1 MIDSNIIQPGE
12 SEMNV
17 EQRIG
22 GDSPLSAAGKAYT
35 EALENITDLIVW
47 TSERQQ
53 SINTA
58 AKINAPKEQLKAL
71 NGINAVKKF
80 RLTYREIAER
90 YPEEFA
96 ARDQS
101 KYYYRYPGGESYHD
115 LVARLEPVIMEL
127 ERAENLLVISHQAV
141 ARCILAYFLDKDP
154 ERLPYIRVPLHTV
167 IKLTP
172 MAYGCMMEYIPLS
185 VEAVNTHR
193 SKPEN
198 CDPNR
203 PVAVALNEFHEA
215 RLETKPG
222 PTTCQIIY
230 QNAGTA
236 IETTDVHGNR
246 ILRRDS
252 IIGYIPLN
260 NSCLTSRDSI
270 IQESSIPN

>member
-35 EALENITDLIVW
+35 EALGQYIAKENITDLIVW

-101 KYYYRYPGGESYHD
+101 KYYYRYPGGE
-115 LVARLEPVIMEL
+115 L
-127 ERAENLLVISHQAV
+127 
-141 ARCILAYFLDKDP
+141 
-154 ERLPYIRVPLHTV
+154 
-167 IKLTP
+167 
-172 MAYGCMMEYIPLS
+172 
-185 VEAVNTHR
+185 
-193 SKPEN
+193 
-198 CDPNR
+198 
-203 PVAVALNEFHEA
+203 
-215 RLETKPG
+215 
-222 PTTCQIIY
+222 
-230 QNAGTA
+230 
-236 IETTDVHGNR
+236 
-246 ILRRDS
+246 
-252 IIGYIPLN
+252 
-260 NSCLTSRDSI
+260 
-270 IQESSIPN
+270 